1 MNCIKVLKRNWI
13 KVNDSFN
20 EQHSVNENVT
30 PMLRSSLCD
39 NNDVYIVVKGTIDLL
54 AAATN
59 GNEKHR
65 KMLRVKLTL
74 NLGLVYEKNRTLM
87 ENAEDLNIVMPM
99 YNLFKC
105 SDNYFMTLGS
115 L

>member
-1 MNCIKVLKRNWI
+1 
-13 KVNDSFN
+13 
-20 EQHSVNENVT
+20 
-30 PMLRSSLCD
+30 MLRSNLCD

-74 NLGLVYEKNRTLM
+74 NLGL
-87 ENAEDLNIVMPM
+87 DG
-99 YNLFKC
+99 KC
-105 SDNYFMTLGS
+105 RRFWYSHADV
-115 L
+115 